1 MATELSAQDG
11 DRHELKNIPSSP
23 HQLPKRPSRSPSS
36 KARITIKNRRKRYLD
51 THPDY
56 FSSPSLELAGLPH
69 THNVMGYVTD
79 GTKTLLPTIALF
91 DASKAPANVKVRAAK
106 RDTRAYWKQIYGVQK
121 PRLAHWPTRITRP

>member
-1 MATELSAQDG
+1 MATELSAKDG
-11 DRHELKNIPSSP
+11 DKHELRNTPSLI

-69 THNVMGYVTD
+69 TPM
-79 GTKTLLPTIALF
+79 
-91 DASKAPANVKVRAAK
+91 
-106 RDTRAYWKQIYGVQK
+106 
-121 PRLAHWPTRITRP
+121 